1 MYNYAMNYSNVIG
14 ILYVITN
21 NVFKYILYLYTESFE
36 FISSD
41 VRLTITII
49 KIIKM
54 PKKERQ
60 IEIKVWYT

>member
-14 ILYVITN
+14 ILCVITN
-21 NVFKYILYLYTESFE
+21 NIFKYILYLYTESFE

-60 IEIKVWYT
+60 IEIKV

>member
-1 MYNYAMNYSNVIG
+1 MNYSNVIG

>member
-1 MYNYAMNYSNVIG
+1 MNYSNVIG

-21 NVFKYILYLYTESFE
+21 NIFKYILYLYTESFE

-60 IEIKVWYT
+60 IEIKV